1 MEVAVGSWVALSL
14 VFVSIV
20 IRWAWGVLNW
30 LWLKPKKL
38 ERCLREQGLKG
49 NSYGLFY
56 GDMKENSV
64 MLTQAK
70 SKPMN
75 LSSSHDIA
83 SRFIPFLDQTVK
95 TYGKNSFVWIGPIP
109 RVNIMDP
116 EDVKDVFTK
125 LDDFRR
131 PASNPFIKLLITGIA
146 SYEDEKWAKHRR
158 IINPTFHVEKL
169 KRMLPAFHQSCD
181 EMIKEWESWVSKQ
194 GSSCELDVWP
204 SLQNLTADAIS
215 RTAFGSSYEEGRK
228 IFKLLKEQTAYTI
241 KSVQSVYIPGWR
253 FLPTK
258 MNNRMK
264 QVDKEITGLLKD
276 IINKREQAIKAGE
289 ATKDDL
295 LGALM
300 ESNLND
306 IQEHGKNDKDVGMS
320 TEDVIGECKL
330 FYYAGQETTSVL
342 LVWTVVLLGQNQIW
356 QDRARQEVLQVFG
369 SNKPDFDGLTHL
381 KVVTVILLEVL
392 RLYPALVVLSRTT
405 NKTIQLGKFSLPAG
419 VEVGLSTLL
428 IHRDKELWGDDANE
442 FKPERFLEGVS
453 KATKSPFSFIPFG
466 GGPRICIGQNFA
478 LTEAKLAIA
487 LILQHFTFMLSP
499 SYAHAP
505 SAPMIKP
512 QYGVPVILQKR

>member
-1 MEVAVGSWVALSL
+1 MEVAVASWVALSL

-20 IRWAWGVLNW
+20 VRWAWGVLDW

-49 NSYGLFY
+49 NSYRLFY

-64 MLTQAK
+64 MLAQAK

-95 TYGKNSFVWIGPIP
+95 TYG
-109 RVNIMDP
+109 
-116 EDVKDVFTK
+116 
-125 LDDFRR
+125 
-131 PASNPFIKLLITGIA
+131 IA

-158 IINPTFHVEKL
+158 IINPTFHAEKL

-181 EMIKEWESWVSKQ
+181 QMIKEWESWVSKQ

-241 KSVQSVYIPGWR
+241 KSLQSVYIPGWR

-258 MNNRMK
+258 MNNRMT
-264 QVDKEITGLLKD
+264 QVDKEITGLLKG

-306 IQEHGKNDKDVGMS
+306 IQEHGKNNKDVGMS

-381 KVVTVILLEVL
+381 KVVTMILLEVL

-442 FKPERFLEGVS
+442 FKPERFSKGVS
-453 KATKSPFSFIPFG
+453 KATNNPFSFIPFG

-487 LILQHFTFMLSP
+487 LILQHFTFVLSP

-512 QYGVPVILQKR
+512 QYGVPIILQKR